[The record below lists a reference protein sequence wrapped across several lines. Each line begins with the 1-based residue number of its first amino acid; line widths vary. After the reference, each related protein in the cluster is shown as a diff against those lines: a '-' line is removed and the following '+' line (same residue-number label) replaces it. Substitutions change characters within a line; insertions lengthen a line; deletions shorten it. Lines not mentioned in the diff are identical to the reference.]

1 MQVINLF
8 FKCLRQCLS
17 EAAGVGG
24 SLCVYFCRSLSSSF
38 PTGFIFFPHS
48 IYSCVQIFSQTHTTT
63 HTTTHTQTAVALRR
77 KALINLTVWESMWE
91 WGIRRETE
99 REREIL
105 TEGGNTRAGEWWDYW
120 NPWAHQPYSWV
131 ETCHDAARPPSRRW
145 NVSVPEGRSPST
157 CLC

>member
-8 FKCLRQCLS
+8 FKCSRQCLVK
-17 EAAGVGG
+17 AAGVGG

-38 PTGFIFFPHS
+38 PTGFIFFSPFHLFL
-48 IYSCVQIFSQTHTTT
+48 FSDLLADTHNDTHT
-63 HTTTHTQTAVALRR
+63 HTAVALRR

-91 WGIRRETE
+91 WEIRRETE
-99 REREIL
+99 REREML

-145 NVSVPEGRSPST
+145 NVSVPESRSPST